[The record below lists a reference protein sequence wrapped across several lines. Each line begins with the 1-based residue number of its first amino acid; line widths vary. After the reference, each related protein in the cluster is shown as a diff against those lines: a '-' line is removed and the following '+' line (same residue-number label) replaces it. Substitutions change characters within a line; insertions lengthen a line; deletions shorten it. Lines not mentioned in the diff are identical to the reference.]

1 MATMK
6 EVIAAKG
13 ATVRDGV
20 ELDSASAGW
29 SAPFGA
35 VVEVLEEAST
45 ASGVARCRVG
55 HGGRAGWVSAKVL
68 RAPTASGEST
78 AARLKAAADELNRAE
93 RWPEAVDM
101 SGAAI
106 AADPNNHALQQRAL
120 PPPAL
125 RRLRAGGRRRRGPRR
140 RRALRR
146 PRAGRARY
154 RRLGAFQRLAVAAL
168 RARVAAD
175 FDAADADRDD
185 DADGG
190 VDVAYVRAARRSP
203 ATAAAVDRHRRALE
217 RTCRAGLALDRGCAE
232 LRDWLQEL
240 RDADGF
246 ADASLTRTTRPSPT
260 TAKAAHKAKGAELF
274 AAAKWAKAAAAF
286 TKALAADATDG
297 VLYSNRPRAAAAPRS
312 SASAATRPPRR
323 VPRRPRGDG
332 RRDAGDGR
340 ALEELLEKCA
350 VETREPPAV
359 RRHMHRLRREQRD
372 RKKLNLGGS
381 GGASGSPTSAAA

>member
-101 SGAAI
+101 
-106 AADPNNHALQQRAL
+106 
-120 PPPAL
+120 
-125 RRLRAGGRRRRGPRR
+125 
-140 RRALRR
+140 
-146 PRAGRARY
+146 
-154 RRLGAFQRLAVAAL
+154 
-168 RARVAAD
+168 
-175 FDAADADRDD
+175 
-185 DADGG
+185 
-190 VDVAYVRAARRSP
+190 
-203 ATAAAVDRHRRALE
+203 
-217 RTCRAGLALDRGCAE
+217 LALDRGCAE

-246 ADASLTRTTRPSPT
+246 AVDASLTPDDAALADDA
-260 TAKAAHKAKGAELF
+260 AKAAHKAKGAELF

-297 VLYSNRPRAAAAPRS
+297 VLYSNRSACHAKLDAFAAALRDADACVALKPTWAKAASRRGAALFGLGRYEAAAAACRDGL
-312 SASAATRPPRR
+312 AAT
-323 VPRRPRGDG
+323 DG
-332 RRDAGDGR
+332 ATPATAA
-340 ALEELLEKCA
+340 ALEELLENA
-350 VETREPPAV
+350 TAR
-359 RRHMHRLRREQRD
+359 
-372 RKKLNLGGS
+372 S
-381 GGASGSPTSAAA
+381 STSAAPAGLWVADERGGMRKADLGSLCATSGVGTLGGLDAVLRDAASGNPASEKDMRAEARAAAAREGGGR

>member
-1 MATMK
+1 MK

-68 RAPTASGEST
+68 RAPTTSGEST
-78 AARLKAAADELNRAE
+78 AARLKAAADELNRAR

-101 SGAAI
+101 YGAAI
-106 AADPNNHALQQRAL
+106 AADPANHALYSNRAHCRL
-120 PPPAL
+120 QLCGACAPAADVA
-125 RRLRAGGRRRRGPRR
+125 AGLADGERCVALAPGFARG
-140 RRALRR
+140 
-146 PRAGRARY
+146 Y
-154 RRLGAFQRLAVAAL
+154 RRLGAFQRLAAVAAV
-168 RARVAAD
+168 RGARSAAD

-217 RTCRAGLALDRGCAE
+217 RTCRAGSRRAGVPHGRFFE
-232 LRDWLQEL
+232 N
-240 RDADGF
+240 
-246 ADASLTRTTRPSPT
+246 
-260 TAKAAHKAKGAELF
+260 TATLSGSRWTGAARSCG
-274 AAAKWAKAAAAF
+274 
-286 TKALAADATDG
+286 TG
-297 VLYSNRPRAAAAPRS
+297 SRS
-312 SASAATRPPRR
+312 SATRTASPSTRP
-323 VPRRPRGDG
+323 
-332 RRDAGDGR
+332 
-340 ALEELLEKCA
+340 
-350 VETREPPAV
+350 
-359 RRHMHRLRREQRD
+359 
-372 RKKLNLGGS
+372 
-381 GGASGSPTSAAA
+381 

>member
-93 RWPEAVDM
+93 RWPRPWTC
-101 SGAAI
+101 GA
-106 AADPNNHALQQRAL
+106 QGQ
-120 PPPAL
+120 
-125 RRLRAGGRRRRGPRR
+125 
-140 RRALRR
+140 
-146 PRAGRARY
+146 
-154 RRLGAFQRLAVAAL
+154 
-168 RARVAAD
+168 
-175 FDAADADRDD
+175 
-185 DADGG
+185 
-190 VDVAYVRAARRSP
+190 
-203 ATAAAVDRHRRALE
+203 
-217 RTCRAGLALDRGCAE
+217 
-232 LRDWLQEL
+232 
-240 RDADGF
+240 
-246 ADASLTRTTRPSPT
+246 
-260 TAKAAHKAKGAELF
+260 GAELF

-286 TKALAADATDG
+286 TRALAADATDG
-297 VLYSNRPRAAAAPRS
+297 VLYSNRSACHAKLDAFAAALRDADACVALKPTWAKAASRRGAALFGLGRSEAAAA
-312 SASAATRPPRR
+312 ACAGLAAT
-323 VPRRPRGDG
+323 DG
-332 RRDAGDGR
+332 ATPATAA
-340 ALEELLEKCA
+340 ALELLEKCA

-359 RRHMHRLRREQRD
+359 GATCTGSAASSATAKAQPRRLRRGLWVADERGM
-372 RKKLNLGGS
+372 RKADLGSLCATSGVGTLGGLDAVLRRR
-381 GGASGSPTSAAA
+381 GGNPASEGRARPARPPRARAAGANLSRRYTRRRARLPDPRELTFRP